1 MATEATT
8 QQPPDLFSDPEV
20 RHKIRWWISAAAATV
35 LLASVALDGW
45 YYYTL
50 PLSERVHAA
59 AHTMLRSSGP
69 TGMRLGILGA
79 LLFFLLYI
87 YAIRKRWPWLRK
99 FGNTAHWLDFHI
111 LIGVAAPLL
120 IAFHSTFRFHGIA
133 GMAFWIMWAVV
144 LSGVAGRYIYRQIPR
159 RLNAAEMTL
168 KEIENTRDELAARVE
183 RQQIL
188 AGTEWLRVVTLPKHE
203 AVQSMSVYQALWTM
217 LLLDLR
223 RPFQV
228 AGLRRQSMPSLMKIA
243 SLGGLLP
250 FGNRDIENVISAIR
264 RQSWL
269 SAKILFL
276 EKTQQ
281 VFHLWH
287 VVHKPFSYSFAVLVL
302 VHIGFVFTLGY
313 F

>member
-1 MATEATT
+1 MATEATA
-8 QQPPDLFSDPEV
+8 QGPRDLFGDPEV
-20 RHKIRWWISAAAATV
+20 RHKVRWWISAAAV
-35 LLASVALDGW
+35 SLLVASVALDGW
-45 YYYTL
+45 HYYTL
-50 PLSERVHAA
+50 PLTERVHTA
-59 AHTMLRSSGP
+59 AHGVLRSSGP

-79 LLFFLLYI
+79 VLFFLLYV

-120 IAFHSTFRFHGIA
+120 ITFHSTFRFHGIA

-144 LSGVAGRYIYRQIPR
+144 LSGVVGRYIYRQIPR

-168 KEIENTRDELAARVE
+168 KEIESTRDELAAKVE
-183 RQQIL
+183 RQQVF
-188 AGTEWLRVVTLPKHE
+188 AGREWLRVVTLPKHE
-203 AVQSMSVYQALWTM
+203 EVQAMSVFQALLTM

-228 AGLRRQSMPSLMKIA
+228 AGLRRPPMSGLMKMA

-250 FGNRDIENVISAIR
+250 FGNRDIESAISAVR

-287 VVHKPFSYSFAVLVL
+287 VVHKPFSYSFAVLVI
-302 VHIGFVFTLGY
+302 VHIGFVVTLGY